1 MISIQVAIKQTTGH
15 LQIIHIEY
23 KQQQVVPLATPTDT
37 VAWLDWVLSFTFA
50 TEPFQCFLV
59 LSIDL
64 GVESPFYDVA
74 KSRQNGN

>member
-37 VAWLDWVLSFTFA
+37 VAWLDWVLQFMFE
-50 TEPFQCFLV
+50 TEPF
-59 LSIDL
+59 
-64 GVESPFYDVA
+64 
-74 KSRQNGN
+74 